1 MPLSL
6 STGLLR
12 SDRPAKT
19 RPHFKV
25 GAQKCTVLGPVSL
38 CQNLLKANPIVDIV
52 CNVCNV
58 CNVFFV
64 TFNVFG
70 SFVPGVSIGCVLKVM
85 VFIRLGF
92 KIAGGLS
99 LPISAK
105 TAVIVFGC
113 SLYVLVYVCPPC

>member
-58 CNVFFV
+58 FFV
-64 TFNVFG
+64 MFDVFG

-105 TAVIVFGC
+105 TAVIVFGW
-113 SLYVLVYVCPPC
+113 SLYALVYVCPLC